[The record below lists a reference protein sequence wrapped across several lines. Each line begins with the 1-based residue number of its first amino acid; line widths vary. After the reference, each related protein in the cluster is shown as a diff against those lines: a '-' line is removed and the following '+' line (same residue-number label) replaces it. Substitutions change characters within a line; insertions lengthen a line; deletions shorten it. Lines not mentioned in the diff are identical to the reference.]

1 MNGFRNSSRNTQV
14 WRWQRAGKRAVSLE
28 IRGLWM
34 EAAEAWRRAAC
45 MAPGQTG
52 RRLPGRGLNAAAGDA
67 REGGNEKAAFIT
79 PEVRRLKGVCE
90 ICFLISGRAV

>member
-45 MAPGQTG
+45 MAP
-52 RRLPGRGLNAAAGDA
+52 
-67 REGGNEKAAFIT
+67 
-79 PEVRRLKGVCE
+79 
-90 ICFLISGRAV
+90 RAD

>member
-34 EAAEAWRRAAC
+34 EAAEAWRRAA
-45 MAPGQTG
+45 G
-52 RRLPGRGLNAAAGDA
+52 
-67 REGGNEKAAFIT
+67 EGCNEKSSLHYSRSQKA
-79 PEVRRLKGVCE
+79 ERSL
-90 ICFLISGRAV
+90 